1 MPDVRAHEGTPLG
14 VSKVEELLRLALTLA
29 LVSSVL
35 VTLPADSA
43 VPYRL
48 KVEANRTVLTLYD
61 GVLEAHDTPKVATW
75 HLSGMITD
83 RSPWKVTLNPTG
95 SVIRHAVVTSSNG
108 KIQIDAAWRHAVATQ
123 VIPHSN
129 RLEIIFPHK
138 PATPTYQKIAT
149 GVSYWEGQR
158 WTGGGPARVR
168 TLRVDPRLA
177 EVKPAMAAPGEQG
190 KMALEPVRKIVER
203 NKAIAGINGTFFSG
217 ATLEPLGLLV
227 INGQLVSSQLYN
239 RSAFYLLKDGRSM
252 VSNANLMVQVT
263 TPDGAI
269 LQPHAVN
276 QPAARHKLTIYT
288 DHYGFKSRTWPDPS
302 RWEVALSPLG
312 SIVNMGTGNL
322 SIPMGGVVLSA
333 QGKERDTLMQ
343 ALSPGSQSRVS
354 VALEKSGE
362 NVAHVIGGGPTLV
375 QKGKVRITAV
385 EERFRNDVSQGRA
398 PRTAMGVDAKGNLL
412 LTTVDGRQPGYS
424 VGMTLRELARTLDEL
439 GAEEAINLDGGGST
453 TMALKGQVV
462 NKPSDGRE
470 RWVSNALIVTPR
482 QAPLPD

>member
-1 MPDVRAHEGTPLG
+1 M
-14 VSKVEELLRLALTLA
+14 LRKALILA

-35 VTLPADSA
+35 VPLPADSS
-43 VPYRL
+43 VPYRVQ
-48 KVEANRTVLTLYD
+48 VEGDRTVLTLY
-61 GVLEAHDTPKVATW
+61 GAVLEAHDAPKVATW

-83 RSPWKVTLNPTG
+83 KTAWKVTLRPTG
-95 SVIRHAVVTSSNG
+95 SVIRHAVVTASHG
-108 KIQIDAAWRHAVATQ
+108 KIQIDAAWRHAVAAQ
-123 VIPHSN
+123 VIPRAN
-129 RLEIIFPHK
+129 RLEIVFPHR
-138 PATPTYQKIAT
+138 PAAPTYQKIAS

-168 TLRVDPRLA
+168 TLRIDPRLA
-177 EVKPAMAAPGEQG
+177 EVKPAMAAPGAQG
-190 KMALEPVRKIVER
+190 KMALEPVSKIVDR
-203 NKAIAGINGTFFSG
+203 NKAVAGINGTFFSG
-217 ATLEPLGLLV
+217 STLEPLGLLV

-252 VSNANLMVQVT
+252 VSNANLMAQVT
-263 TPDGAI
+263 TPYGAV

-276 QPAARHKLTIYT
+276 QPAARHQLTLYT
-288 DHYGFKSRTWPDPS
+288 DHFGFKSRTWPDPS

-312 SIVNMGTGNL
+312 GIVNMGNGNL
-322 SIPMGGVVLSA
+322 SIPIGGVVLSA
-333 QGKERDTLMQ
+333 QGEERAKLMQ
-343 ALSPGSQSRVS
+343 ALAPGSQSKVT
-354 VALEKSGE
+354 VGLDKSGA

-398 PRTAMGVDAKGNLL
+398 PRTALGVDAKGHLL
-412 LTTVDGRQPGYS
+412 LATVDGRQPGYS

-439 GAEEAINLDGGGST
+439 GAQEAINLDGGGST
-453 TMALKGQVV
+453 AMAIRGEVV

-482 QAPLPD
+482 KTPLDN